1 MTYRVESSVTYLDG
15 SITHEYRA
23 VVSILEV
30 AQAQTKTAIE
40 SYERNA
46 AVVYGNVKIVQD
58 KEKTILEFTYENN
71 HAKVARGFL
80 KAVDVMAL
88 TIARNQPSS
97 ARQNTTVELA
107 RRWARG
113 VVDKFSESDLFS
125 YLDGKG
131 YTYDP
136 VEGQWER
143 HNWVKPSP
151 IVGWTSTRLK

>member
-15 SITHEYRA
+15 SIVNEYRA

-30 AQAQTKTAIE
+30 AQITATHMID
-40 SYERNA
+40 SHERNA
-46 AVVYGNVKIVQD
+46 AVVYGNVKIVEN
-58 KEKTILEFTYENN
+58 KEKTIYEVTYENG
-71 HAKVARGFL
+71 HVKVARGFL
-80 KAVDVMAL
+80 KAVDVMVLA
-88 TIARNQPSS
+88 IARGQTDS

-125 YLDGKG
+125 YLDSKG
-131 YTYDP
+131 YTYNVKD
-136 VEGQWER
+136 GQWQR

-151 IVGWTSTRLK
+151 VVSWTSTRLK